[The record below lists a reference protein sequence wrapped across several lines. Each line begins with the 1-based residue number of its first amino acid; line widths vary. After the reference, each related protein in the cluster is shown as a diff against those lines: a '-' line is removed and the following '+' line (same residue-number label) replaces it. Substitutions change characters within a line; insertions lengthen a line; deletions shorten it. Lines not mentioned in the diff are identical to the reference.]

1 PRPPAPPL
9 PPARPCTHYQFSE
22 AIRTGRGPLWLRTA
36 DGRRHRLDV
45 ERWCAPPDAA
55 DRSLLERCAGLG
67 RPALDVGCGPGR
79 LVAGLLALGL
89 PALGVDLTVAA
100 VARTRRLG
108 GPALCRSVFERL
120 PAEGRWGSALLADGN
135 LGIGG
140 DPAALLGRIAQ
151 LLRPG
156 GRLFVEVEPREVDER
171 LTVRIEDAAG
181 HRGPPFRWARLGAA
195 ATAGLSAGAGLV
207 ETERWSVLGRH
218 FLALTRLPE
227 APGRCVRPRGPA
239 TGPAGPGAPGAWY

>member
-1 PRPPAPPL
+1 MTPTAGAPAA
-9 PPARPCTHYQFSE
+9 ARPWIDDPFSE

-227 APGRCVRPRGPA
+227 DPGRCVRPRGPA
-239 TGPAGPGAPGAWY
+239 AGPAGPGAPGARY